1 MGGGLVPT
9 IDLLVFLFVSRVSK
23 YLEVPVF
30 KFYPAGQYN
39 LQFFQIILLLYYY
52 IYILVL
58 LLLLNR
64 Q

>member
-1 MGGGLVPT
+1 MGGRLVPT

-23 YLEVPVF
+23 CLEVPVF
-30 KFYPAGQYN
+30 KVYPAGQYN
-39 LQFFQIILLLYYY
+39 LQFFQITLLLYYS
-52 IYILVL
+52 IYIFVL